1 MISFKKMIDN
11 FLKKL
16 AKQNQEQFGNEKLD
30 CCKLD
35 RPNKTSK

>member
-1 MISFKKMIDN
+1 MRSLKQIIDN

-16 AKQNQEQFGNEKLD
+16 AEQSQEQFGNEKLD

-35 RPNKTSK
+35 RPNTNRK

>member
-1 MISFKKMIDN
+1 MKSLKQVIDN

-16 AKQNQEQFGNEKLD
+16 ADQNKEQFGNEKLD

-35 RPNKTSK
+35 RPKQVDK

>member
-1 MISFKKMIDN
+1 MTSLKKMIDN

-35 RPNKTSK
+35 RPNTNNK